1 MLWGQWNALDLG
13 DQGSTAGASDAGYSL
28 GAQETLEQPADQAFF
43 LEEAPR
49 IPFLKSPGC
58 VSSFKHH
65 NPVQQLSC
73 PTHCSLP
80 SAQTRSKTA
89 TEPFYIPE
97 SPKSKTAKWS
107 VGSVLT
113 ILLGG
118 SPAVEGQSGCIQ
130 GTRRADI
137 ALHQQADSLT
147 EEQVSEFKEAFSLFV
162 SCWVIPFLLALSC
175 CVGGLTSEIG
185 QGW

>member
-1 MLWGQWNALDLG
+1 MPWAWVTRDT
-13 DQGSTAGASDAGYSL
+13 SAGASDAGWRRTRRTGDP
-28 GAQETLEQPADQAFF
+28 GAAADQALF

-97 SPKSKTAKWS
+97 SPKPKTAKWS

-118 SPAVEGQSGCIQ
+118 SPAVEGQSGCIPPPRRNDQ
-130 GTRRADI
+130 LTMGSETGRLPYRRA
-137 ALHQQADSLT
+137 
-147 EEQVSEFKEAFSLFV
+147 
-162 SCWVIPFLLALSC
+162 
-175 CVGGLTSEIG
+175 GL
-185 QGW
+185 